1 MFTTVNQGVAGSS
14 PAGGAGE
21 EGDQGNAFRHVLWQ
35 SILTNEFGS
44 EEAMRI
50 GNNHEDN
57 LPSNMSQRKFDYMG
71 DADQMADLLNNR
83 IGREIGR
90 KKDGASNKDLAIATL
105 NEYRENG
112 LWQVTGNEE
121 TGFKVERK
129 TMSEEQ
135 YRKALEVIES
145 KGDDGLSK

>member
-1 MFTTVNQGVAGSS
+1 
-14 PAGGAGE
+14 
-21 EGDQGNAFRHVLWQ
+21 
-35 SILTNEFGS
+35 
-44 EEAMRI
+44 MRI